1 MTEGNLNTVR
11 PEPVEGLRQAQ
22 PERTRGTLYGVS
34 LGPGDPGLITR
45 RAWALLERADTVWTY
60 PVRSLRKE
68 SYVLDIALRAGLTP
82 PARHQ
87 SLLFP
92 MTHDVEKLARH
103 WLKAAETVRDL
114 LATGQDVLFLVE
126 GDASTY
132 ASFCYLARVLRELD
146 SAAQIDIVPG
156 VTSFNAACARLQMPL
171 SEQDDTIAIVPAAYG
186 IAAVEKMLDDFDTL
200 VLMKV
205 KPLLDDLI
213 DLLARRGLLAHSR
226 FIEKAGSPVERIVHD
241 VAALKGSKVN
251 YLSLLLVKNPERSR
265 GEMIRGCRKKT
276 TVELEEETQK

>member
-1 MTEGNLNTVR
+1 MIK
-11 PEPVEGLRQAQ
+11 PA
-22 PERTRGTLYGVS
+22 TLYGVS

-45 RAWALLERADTVWTY
+45 RAWALLERTDAVWTY

-68 SYVLDIALRAGLTP
+68 SYALDIALRAGLTP
-82 PARHQ
+82 PAQHQ

-92 MTHDVEKLARH
+92 MTHDAEKLARH
-103 WLKAAETVRDL
+103 WLKAAETVRDF
-114 LATGQDVLFLVE
+114 LATGQNVLFLVE

-132 ASFCYLARVLRELD
+132 ASFCHLARVLRQLD
-146 SAAQIDIVPG
+146 EAAQIEIVAG
-156 VTSFNAACARLQMPL
+156 VNSFNAACARLQIPL

-186 IAAVEKMLDDFDTL
+186 IAAVEKMLNDFDPL
-200 VLMKV
+200 VLLKV

-226 FIEKAGSPVERIVHD
+226 FIEKAGSPVERIVVD
-241 VAALKGSKVN
+241 VASLKGTKVN
-251 YLSLLLVKNPERSR
+251 YLSLLLVKNPNRER

-276 TVELEEETQK
+276 TTELEEETPQ

>member
-1 MTEGNLNTVR
+1 MTELH
-11 PEPVEGLRQAQ
+11 
-22 PERTRGTLYGVS
+22 GTSSPIAPGRLFGVS

-45 RAWALLERADTVWTY
+45 RAWALLERIGTVWTY

-68 SYVLDIALRAGLTP
+68 SYALDIALRAGLTL
-82 PARHQ
+82 PAQHQ
-87 SLLFP
+87 ALLFP
-92 MTHDVEKLARH
+92 MTHDVEKLTRH
-103 WLKAAETVRDL
+103 WLKAAETVQAM

-132 ASFCYLARVLRELD
+132 ASFCYLARVLRQLEPETC
-146 SAAQIDIVPG
+146 IEIVPG
-156 VTSFNAACARLQMPL
+156 VTSFNAACAQLQMPL

-186 IAAVEKMLDDFDTL
+186 IAAVERMLDDFDTL

-213 DLLARRGLLAHSR
+213 ALLERRGLLAHSR
-226 FIEKAGSPVERIVHD
+226 FIEKAGSPVERIIHN
-241 VAALKGSKVN
+241 VAELKGTKVN
-251 YLSLLLVKNPERSR
+251 YLSLLLVKNPDRAR

-276 TVELEEETQK
+276 TTEIEEEENVA

>member
-1 MTEGNLNTVR
+1 MSNVSGCLF
-11 PEPVEGLRQAQ
+11 
-22 PERTRGTLYGVS
+22 GVS

-45 RAWALLERADTVWTY
+45 RAWALLERPNAIWTY

-68 SYVLDIALRAGLTP
+68 SYALDIAMRAGLMP
-82 PARHQ
+82 PAQHQ

-103 WLKAAETVRDL
+103 WLKAAETVKAL

-132 ASFCYLARVLRELD
+132 ASFCYLARVLRQLD
-146 SAAQIDIVPG
+146 NQARIDIVPG
-156 VTSFNAACARLQMPL
+156 VTSFNAACAQLQVPL

-186 IAAVEKMLDDFDTL
+186 IHAVEKMLDDFDTL

-213 DLLARRGLLAHSR
+213 DLLDRRGLLQHSK
-226 FIEKAGSPVERIVHD
+226 FIEKAGSPVERIVHN
-241 VAALKGSKVN
+241 VAELKGTKVN
-251 YLSLLLVKNPERSR
+251 YLSLLLVKNPNRER
-265 GEMIRGCRKKT
+265 GEMLRGCRKKN
-276 TVELEEETQK
+276 KH

>member
-1 MTEGNLNTVR
+1 MTA
-11 PEPVEGLRQAQ
+11 P
-22 PERTRGTLYGVS
+22 GTLHGVS

-45 RAWALLERADTVWTY
+45 RAWSLLVRPDAIWTY

-68 SYVLDIALRAGLTP
+68 SYALDIALRAGLTT

-92 MTHDVEKLARH
+92 MTHDAEKLARH
-103 WLKAAETVRDL
+103 WLKAAETVREM

-132 ASFCYLARVLRELD
+132 ASFCYLARVLRQLD
-146 SAAQIDIVPG
+146 PAARIEIVPG
-156 VTSFNAACARLQMPL
+156 VTSFNAACAQLQMPL

-205 KPLLDDLI
+205 QPLLDDLI
-213 DLLARRGLLAHSR
+213 VVRDQRRDLVAEGTRVGAHGVGQARHERGELLGHAHVRVGQLAGEVGGLLGAVLGDGDQHDARRGL
-226 FIEKAGSPVERIVHD
+226 I
-241 VAALKGSKVN
+241 
-251 YLSLLLVKNPERSR
+251 
-265 GEMIRGCRKKT
+265 
-276 TVELEEETQK
+276 

>member
-1 MTEGNLNTVR
+1 MSTHHK
-11 PEPVEGLRQAQ
+11 
-22 PERTRGTLYGVS
+22 GTLYGVS
-34 LGPGDPGLITR
+34 LGPGDPDLITR
-45 RAWALLERADTVWTY
+45 RAWALLQQPDTIWTY

-68 SYVLDIALRAGLTP
+68 SYALDIALRAGLTP
-82 PARHQ
+82 PAQHQ

-92 MTHDVEKLARH
+92 MTHDAEKLARH

-114 LATGQDVLFLVE
+114 LAGGQDVLFLVE

-146 SAAQIDIVPG
+146 ADARVNIVPG
-156 VTSFNAACARLQMPL
+156 VTSFNAACAQLQMPL

-186 IAAVEKMLDDFDTL
+186 IEAVEKMLDDFDTL

-213 DLLARRGLLAHSR
+213 DLLQRRGLLAHSR
-226 FIEKAGSPVERIVHD
+226 FIEKAGSPVERIVTN
-241 VAALKGSKVN
+241 VAALKGTKVN
-251 YLSLLLVKNPERSR
+251 YLSLLLVKNPDRPR
-265 GEMIRGCRKKT
+265 GELLRGCRKKST
-276 TVELEEETQK
+276 ADSEEETQE